1 MDIIASTL
9 TNAIIN
15 ASNASIPRTSVSA
28 KSKPWWTEN
37 LRNLRKAMSNISRK
51 ANKNPFFHRQYQDAK
66 NQYYNAIKLAKT
78 SHWNDFLTKEDPSS
92 IFKAMSYT
100 KDVLVQPIPGIT
112 DISTNTLKTDFQDK
126 CDAFRAALFPNPP
139 TAPDVDL
146 LGYTSNPDWDWPALE
161 PLELRNACTTKLKGT
176 TPGPDLITQEI
187 ITHAYNTIPDVFYS
201 IYSVLLNTGYHPRPW
216 KQATGIILKKQ
227 GKPDYSAPKAYRVI
241 SLLNCLGKVSERI
254 LAQRLSYLAET
265 TCLLH
270 PIQIGGRLKKSAIDT
285 ALLLTNEVEQNK
297 LLGLKTTTLFL
308 DVKGAFDH
316 VAKNQL
322 LAILRDLKLPISLIR

>member
-1 MDIIASTL
+1 MTKKKK
-9 TNAIIN
+9 N
-15 ASNASIPRTSVSA
+15 V
-28 KSKPWWTEN
+28 
-37 LRNLRKAMSNISRK
+37 
-51 ANKNPFFHRQYQDAK
+51 NKNPFFHRQYQDAK

-78 SHWNDFLTKEDPSS
+78 SYWNDFLTKEDPSS
-92 IFKAMSYT
+92 IFKAISYT

-112 DISTNTLKTDFQDK
+112 NISTNTLKIDFQDK
-126 CDAFRAALFPNPP
+126 CNAFRAALFLNPP

-161 PLELRNACTTKLKGT
+161 PSELRNACTTKLKGT

-241 SLLNCLGKVSERI
+241 LLLNCLGKVSE
-254 LAQRLSYLAET
+254 
-265 TCLLH
+265 
-270 PIQIGGRLKKSAIDT
+270 
-285 ALLLTNEVEQNK
+285 
-297 LLGLKTTTLFL
+297 
-308 DVKGAFDH
+308 
-316 VAKNQL
+316 
-322 LAILRDLKLPISLIR
+322 